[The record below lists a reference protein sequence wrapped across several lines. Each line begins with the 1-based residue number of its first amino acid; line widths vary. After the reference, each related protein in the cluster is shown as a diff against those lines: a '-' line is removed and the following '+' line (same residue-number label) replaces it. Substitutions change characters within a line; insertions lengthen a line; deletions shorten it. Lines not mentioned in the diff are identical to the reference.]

1 MNTIDQLYLD
11 KGINYNEYRTLAN
24 NLIDQGK
31 VTGIQ
36 QSEELTAYGKLN
48 MARMNRLDK
57 TLELLPECIQL
68 LSTIQE
74 PQTWLIL
81 TESWCGDAAQ
91 IVPVLAAMA
100 NVNENITLK
109 ILLRD
114 ENLPLM
120 DQYLTNGKSR
130 SIPKLIAINQQ
141 RNELFNWGPRPN
153 ELQVIMTQLQ
163 QQQTPMETIKE
174 TIHKWYAQNKSIAIQ
189 EEIMA
194 CLSK

>member
-1 MNTIDQLYLD
+1 MNIIDQSYIE
-11 KGINYNEYRTLAN
+11 KGMSYADYRNLSNT
-24 NLIDQGK
+24 LIDEGK
-31 VTGIQ
+31 VTGSQ

-57 TLELLPECIQL
+57 TLALLPECIEI
-68 LSTIQE
+68 LSTINE

-100 NVNENITLK
+100 NVNKLITCK

-130 SIPKLIAINQQ
+130 SIPKLIVINNH
-141 RNELFNWGPRPN
+141 RKELFNWGPRPN
-153 ELQVIMTQLQ
+153 ELQIIMTQLQ
-163 QQQTPMETIKE
+163 QQETPMEIIKE
-174 TIHKWYAQNKSIAIQ
+174 TIHKWYAQNKSVAIQ
-189 EEIMA
+189 KELMHL
-194 CLSK
+194 LSN